1 MESPGSNKNIILNVE
16 TQQDKKMKEQQ
27 APNDSKVSAVE
38 VEVAIDEEQL
48 QNQIPC
54 NSFSEVQLAPEPF

>member
-48 QNQIPC
+48 QNQIPS